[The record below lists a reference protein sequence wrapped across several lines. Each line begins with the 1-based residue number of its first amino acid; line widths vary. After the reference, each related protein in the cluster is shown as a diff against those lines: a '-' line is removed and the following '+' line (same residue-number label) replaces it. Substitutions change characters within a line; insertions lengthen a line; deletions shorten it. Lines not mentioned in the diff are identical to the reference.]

1 MDLANAGGVAQVRFL
16 IRDRDGKYPALIDE
30 ILGDAK
36 ITTVLTGVRM
46 PRMTRSWN
54 AG

>member
-1 MDLANAGGVAQVRFL
+1 MDLADAGGVARVRFL

-30 ILGDAK
+30 ILRDAK
-36 ITTVLTGVRM
+36 IATVRTGVRM
-46 PRMTRSWN
+46 PPMTRSWN